1 MANPSS
7 TPYLPTTGPV
17 RALVAD
23 GCALHRWLA
32 QQMLEVLGFDAIEAV
47 DGRDLFWKIEALHR
61 AQVPWIVLTDIGT
74 PVYDGLDVLEAWRD
88 DPLSPL
94 VVMTAFPDD
103 DVVARVRS
111 LGGQL
116 LSKPFT
122 LEQLGSTLSLARAQ
136 ADEPTRAPWL

>member
-1 MANPSS
+1 
-7 TPYLPTTGPV
+7 
-17 RALVAD
+17 
-23 GCALHRWLA
+23 
-32 QQMLEVLGFDAIEAV
+32 VLGFDAIEAV
-47 DGRDLFWKIEALHR
+47 DGRDLFWKMEALR
-61 AQVPWIVLTDIGT
+61 REISVPWVVLTDVGVS
-74 PVYDGLDVLEAWRD
+74 VYGGLDVLEAWRD
-88 DPLSPL
+88 EPLPPV

-103 DVVARVRS
+103 AVVARVRS